1 MRNLAVLAL
10 LGALTAAA
18 SANLVY
24 FDLSTADFSQ
34 DWSNTS
40 LITTDDDWSGVG
52 SIMGHRGD
60 NGAQST
66 NTDPQ
71 TLLLDLSGVVDVN
84 ANRNDTDTF
93 GTGGVAEFDGISN
106 PTVALN
112 GSGTAD
118 APNLVFYM
126 NAAGRKDVTVSY
138 LLRDLDGSVDNSTQQ
153 FALQYRIGNSGNFTN
168 VPSGYVADAS
178 GGPSEATK
186 TTAVSVS
193 LAAWDNVSQLE
204 FRVMTTNA
212 GGNDEWVGVDDISV
226 TSHPVPEPASLSAL
240 ALGGLL
246 IAYRRRKV

>member
-1 MRNLAVLAL
+1 MRNLAALAL
-10 LGALTAAA
+10 LGALAAAA

-24 FDLSTADFSQ
+24 FDLSTSDFSQ
-34 DWSNTS
+34 NWSNAG
-40 LITTDDDWSGVG
+40 LITADDDWSGVG
-52 SIMGHRGD
+52 SVMGYRGD
-60 NGAQST
+60 NGSQAT

-84 ANRNDTDTF
+84 ANRNDPDVF
-93 GTGGVAEFDGISN
+93 LSGGVAEFDGISN
-106 PTVALN
+106 STVALN

-118 APNLVFYM
+118 APNLVLYM
-126 NAAGRKDVTVSY
+126 NATGRKDVTISY

-153 FALQYRIGNSGNFTN
+153 FALQYRVGSSGNFTN

-226 TSHPVPEPASLSAL
+226 TSHPVPEPASLMTL
-240 ALGGLL
+240 ALGGLVV
-246 IAYRRRKV
+246 ASRRRKV